1 MQEFFLALAL
11 ILVIEGGL
19 YAAFP
24 AAMKRMIFL
33 VLQQP
38 VESLRSAGLT
48 TAMVGVGLV
57 WAVSKFTE

>member
-1 MQEFFLALAL
+1 MQELFLALGL

-24 AAMKRMIFL
+24 AAMKKMISI

-38 VESLRSAGLT
+38 VESLRSAGLA
-48 TAMVGVGLV
+48 TATIGVGLV
-57 WAVSKFTE
+57 WVVSKLVG